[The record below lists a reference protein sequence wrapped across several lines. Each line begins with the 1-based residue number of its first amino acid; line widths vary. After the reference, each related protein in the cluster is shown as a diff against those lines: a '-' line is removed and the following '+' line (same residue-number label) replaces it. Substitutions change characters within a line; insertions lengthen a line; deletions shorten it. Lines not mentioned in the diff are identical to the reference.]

1 VPIHTRD
8 VLSFSGRDYL
18 IEGTVA
24 YLLAGK
30 RSVMARAV
38 DGETATWVE
47 FPDEEARP
55 PAERLLVLHEVRDLD
70 LAMPPPES
78 IDYHQLSYVQRL
90 ASRAVIEIDGVVPDH
105 TSGALQVWRYR
116 AAGDRYLQ
124 IEEGNGR
131 VFMMAGES
139 VPRGMIDHLP
149 RGNS

>member
-1 VPIHTRD
+1 MPIHIRD

-18 IEGTVA
+18 VEGTVG

-38 DGETATWVE
+38 DGETTAWVE
-47 FPDEEARP
+47 CPDEEAGP
-55 PAERLLVLHEVRDLD
+55 PADRLLVLHEVNDLD

-78 IDYHQLSYVQRL
+78 IDYHQLSYVRRL
-90 ASRAVIEIDGVVPDH
+90 AARALVEIDGVVPDH
-105 TSGALQVWRYR
+105 TGGPLQVWRYR

-124 IEEGNGR
+124 IEEGSGR
-131 VFMMAGES
+131 LFMLAGES

>member
-1 VPIHTRD
+1 VPIQIRD
-8 VLSFSGRDYL
+8 VLSFSGRDYVV
-18 IEGTVA
+18 EGTLA
-24 YLLAGK
+24 YLLAAK

-38 DGETATWVE
+38 DGETTAWVE
-47 FPDEEARP
+47 FPEDEAGP
-55 PAERLLVLHEVRDLD
+55 PADRLLVLHELHDLD

-90 ASRAVIEIDGVVPDH
+90 AARAVVEIAGVVPGR
-105 TSGALQVWRYR
+105 TAGSLLVWRYR
-116 AAGDRYLQ
+116 AASDRYLQ

-149 RGNS
+149 GR

>member
-1 VPIHTRD
+1 MTIRIRD

-18 IEGTVA
+18 VEGTVA

-38 DGETATWVE
+38 DGDTTAWIE
-47 FPDEEARP
+47 FPDEEAGP
-55 PAERLLVLHEVRDLD
+55 PAERLLVLHEVHDLD

-90 ASRAVIEIDGVVPDH
+90 AARAVIEIGGVVPDH
-105 TSGALQVWRYR
+105 VTGPLQVWRYR
-116 AAGDRYLQ
+116 AAGDRHLQ
-124 IEEGNGR
+124 IEAGNGR
-131 VFMMAGES
+131 VFMKAGQS

-149 RGNS
+149 SGDS

>member
-1 VPIHTRD
+1 VPIHIRD
-8 VLSFSGRDYL
+8 VLSFSGRDYVV
-18 IEGTVA
+18 EGTVA

-38 DGETATWVE
+38 DGETTTWVE
-47 FPDEEARP
+47 FPDQEAGP
-55 PAERLLVLHEVRDLD
+55 PAERLLVLHEVHDLD

-90 ASRAVIEIDGVVPDH
+90 TARAVVEIDGAVPEH
-105 TSGALQVWRYR
+105 VAGALQVWRYR

-131 VFMMAGES
+131 LFMMAGVS
-139 VPRGMIDHLP
+139 TPRGMIDHLP
-149 RGNS
+149 RLR

>member
-1 VPIHTRD
+1 MPIQIRD

-18 IEGTVA
+18 VEGTVA

-38 DGETATWVE
+38 DGETTVWVE
-47 FPDEEARP
+47 FPDEKASP
-55 PAERLLVLHEVRDLD
+55 PTDRLLVLHEVRDLD

-90 ASRAVIEIDGVVPDH
+90 AARAVIEIDGVVPDR
-105 TSGALQVWRYR
+105 TTGALQVWRYR
-116 AAGDRYLQ
+116 TAGDRYLQ

-131 VFMMAGES
+131 VSMMAGES

-149 RGNS
+149 GR

>member
-1 VPIHTRD
+1 MPIHIRD
-8 VLSFSGRDYL
+8 VLSFSGRDYVV
-18 IEGTVA
+18 EGTVS

-30 RSVMARAV
+30 RSVMARAI
-38 DGETATWVE
+38 DGETTAWVE
-47 FPDEEARP
+47 FPDDEAGP

-90 ASRAVIEIDGVVPDH
+90 TARAVIEIDGAVPEH
-105 TSGALQVWRYR
+105 VAGALQVWRYR

-131 VFMMAGES
+131 LFMLAGVS
-139 VPRGMIDHLP
+139 TPRGMIDHLP
-149 RGNS
+149 RLR

>member
-1 VPIHTRD
+1 MPIHIRD

-18 IEGTVA
+18 VEGTVGF
-24 YLLAGK
+24 LLAGK

-38 DGETATWVE
+38 DGQTVAWVE
-47 FPDEEARP
+47 FPDEEAHT
-55 PAERLLVLHEVRDLD
+55 PADRLLVLHEVHDLD
-70 LAMPPPES
+70 VAIPPPES

-90 ASRAVIEIDGVVPDH
+90 AARAVIEIDGVVPGH
-105 TSGALQVWRYR
+105 SPGALQVWRYR

-124 IEEGNGR
+124 IEEGHER

-149 RGNS
+149 GR

>member
-1 VPIHTRD
+1 VPIHIRD
-8 VLSFSGRDYL
+8 VLSFSGRDYVV
-18 IEGTVA
+18 EGTVA

-38 DGETATWVE
+38 DGETTAWIE
-47 FPDEEARP
+47 FPNAEAGP

-90 ASRAVIEIDGVVPDH
+90 TARAVIEIDGDVPH
-105 TSGALQVWRYR
+105 HVAGALQVWRYR

-131 VFMMAGES
+131 LFMMAGVS
-139 VPRGMIDHLP
+139 TPRGMIEHLP
-149 RGNS
+149 RLR

>member
-1 VPIHTRD
+1 VPIHIRD
-8 VLSFSGRDYL
+8 VLSFSGRDYVV
-18 IEGTVA
+18 EGTVA
-24 YLLAGK
+24 YLLAAK

-38 DGETATWVE
+38 DGETTAWVE
-47 FPDEEARP
+47 FPEDEAGP
-55 PAERLLVLHEVRDLD
+55 PADRLLVLHELHDLD

-90 ASRAVIEIDGVVPDH
+90 AARAVVEIAGVVPDR
-105 TSGALQVWRYR
+105 TAGSLLVWRYR
-116 AAGDRYLQ
+116 AAGDRHLQ

-149 RGNS
+149 GR

>member
-1 VPIHTRD
+1 MPIHIRD

-18 IEGTVA
+18 VEGTVA
-24 YLLAGK
+24 FLLAGK

-38 DGETATWVE
+38 DGLTVAWVE
-47 FPDEEARP
+47 FPDEETHP
-55 PAERLLVLHEVRDLD
+55 PADRLLMLHEVRDLD
-70 LAMPPPES
+70 VAIPPPES

-90 ASRAVIEIDGVVPDH
+90 AARAVIELDGVVPDH
-105 TSGALQVWRYR
+105 SAGALQVWRYR

-124 IEEGNGR
+124 IEEGHGR

-149 RGNS
+149 GR

>member
-1 VPIHTRD
+1 MPIHIRD
-8 VLSFSGRDYL
+8 VLSFSGRDYVV
-18 IEGTVA
+18 EGTVS

-38 DGETATWVE
+38 DGETTAWVE
-47 FPDEEARP
+47 FPDDEAGP

-90 ASRAVIEIDGVVPDH
+90 TARAVIEIDGAVPEH
-105 TSGALQVWRYR
+105 AAGALQVWRYR

-124 IEEGNGR
+124 IEEGNER
-131 VFMMAGES
+131 LFMLAGES
-139 VPRGMIDHLP
+139 IPRGMIDHLP
-149 RGNS
+149 GLR

>member
-1 VPIHTRD
+1 VPIHIRD
-8 VLSFSGRDYL
+8 VLSLSGRDYL
-18 IEGTVA
+18 VEGTVA

-38 DGETATWVE
+38 DGQTTVWIE
-47 FPDEEARP
+47 FPAEEGGP
-55 PAERLLVLHEVRDLD
+55 PADRSLVLHEVRDLD

-90 ASRAVIEIDGVVPDH
+90 AARAVIEIDGDVPGH
-105 TSGALQVWRYR
+105 TIGALRVWRYR
-116 AAGDRYLQ
+116 AAGDRCLQ
-124 IEEGNGR
+124 IEEGNGH

-149 RGNS
+149 GR